1 MHASKHST
9 THLSFHPP
17 IQIHHPP
24 FSPTFHSS
32 TFLPSPPFVHLS
44 ELHPAIHLPSC
55 CVFNLWV
62 HLCPRKTIL
71 PRIHLPIHLS
81 IHSAYLLHAG
91 SGAPLPQISCGSAA
105 PSPPN
110 HTKKQHHRKPGEKP
124 RSSPRG
130 FPTVRAVCAGG
141 TCLSRGTGFVR
152 LQTRGSSFNKVNL
165 HSLKVTKVCN
175 TPKATDTA

>member
-24 FSPTFHSS
+24 FLPTFHSS

-44 ELHPAIHLPSC
+44 ELHPAVHLPSC

-71 PRIHLPIHLS
+71 PWIHLPIHLS

-110 HTKKQHHRKPGEKP
+110 HTKGH
-124 RSSPRG
+124 
-130 FPTVRAVCAGG
+130 
-141 TCLSRGTGFVR
+141 L
-152 LQTRGSSFNKVNL
+152 LGSGWKI
-165 HSLKVTKVCN
+165 LKVSGNWVCSRAYWEIIYLCSLEN
-175 TPKATDTA
+175 EGHSTSCWLYDPTEREK